1 MKIAF
6 AGKGGS
12 GKTTVASWFGEY
24 LASQGK
30 NVWLIDADTALSLGR
45 ANGLSA
51 DEIPDPLIAEEDLI
65 RERIGEGIMNLN
77 PEVRDLPEKLSVAL
91 PQAEGEGL
99 RRLLVM
105 GTVAGAGG
113 GCACHANSLLK
124 ALLAHMVYER
134 DDWVLIDLEAGVE
147 HLGRG
152 TVQAVD
158 GLVIVSEPSA
168 RSLDTAAQISALATD
183 LGLEKQVLVMNR
195 TEPGT
200 EIPRD
205 DIPAQRFYIPENAA
219 LKSRML
225 ADSDVTGL
233 EDRDSIFKV
242 IGGMVGALAV
252 D

>member
-12 GKTTVASWFGEY
+12 GKTTIASWLGEY
-24 LASQGK
+24 LAAQGK

-45 ANGLSA
+45 ANGLSPN
-51 DEIPDPLIAEEDLI
+51 EIPDPLIAKEQLI

-77 PEVRDLPEKLSVAL
+77 PEVSDLPEKLSVAL
-91 PQAEGEGL
+91 PQGKGEGL

-124 ALLAHMVYER
+124 ALLAHMIYER
-134 DDWVLIDLEAGVE
+134 EDWVLIDLEAGVE

-183 LGLEKQVLVMNR
+183 LGLTRQVLVMNR
-195 TEPGT
+195 TEPDT
-200 EIPRD
+200 
-205 DIPAQRFYIPENAA
+205 DIGRTDVPDVRFYIPESPA
-219 LKSRML
+219 LKARML

-233 EDRDSIFKV
+233 EDRNAIFEV
-242 IGGMVGALAV
+242 IGGMVDALAR

>member
-24 LASQGK
+24 LAAQGK

-45 ANGLSA
+45 ANGLA
-51 DEIPDPLIAEEDLI
+51 PDGIPDPLIAEEELI
-65 RERIGEGIMNLN
+65 RERIGDGIMNLN
-77 PEVRDLPEKLSVAL
+77 PDVSDLPEKLSVAL
-91 PQAEGEGL
+91 PQADGEGL

-124 ALLAHMVYER
+124 ALLAHMIYER

-152 TVQAVD
+152 TVAAVD
-158 GLVIVSEPSA
+158 GLVVVSEPSA

-183 LGLEKQVLVMNR
+183 LGLENQVLVMNR

-200 EIPRD
+200 DIPRD
-205 DIPAQRFYIPENAA
+205 DIPERRFFIPERAS

-233 EDRDSIFKV
+233 PDRVEVFDV
-242 IGGMVGALAV
+242 IAAMVDALAG